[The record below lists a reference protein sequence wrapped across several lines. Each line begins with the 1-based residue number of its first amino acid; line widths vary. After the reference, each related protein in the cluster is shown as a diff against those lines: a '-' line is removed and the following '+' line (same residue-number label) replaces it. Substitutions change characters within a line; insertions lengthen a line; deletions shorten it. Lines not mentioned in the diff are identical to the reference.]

1 MAGTKVRKVGPN
13 LNLPGTLGDTTV
25 IDVMR

>member
-1 MAGTKVRKVGPN
+1 MAGTKVRKVGPS
-13 LNLPGTLGDTTV
+13 LNLPANLGDTMV